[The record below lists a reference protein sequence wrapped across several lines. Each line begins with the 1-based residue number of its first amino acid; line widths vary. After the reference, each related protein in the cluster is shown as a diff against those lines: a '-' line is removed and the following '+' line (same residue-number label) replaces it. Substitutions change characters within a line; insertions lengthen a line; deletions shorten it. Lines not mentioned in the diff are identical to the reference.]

1 MPFQI
6 WEGGTALFYLV
17 AMDIKRRIY
26 EAARVLIKGISTS
39 QELADFLLAGQ
50 GRMSKSGV
58 NVSPETAMTVSAVYA
73 CVLIIAQN
81 VAQLPL
87 IIYERGSDDK
97 GKNRLPDH
105 PLAKLLKRPNFW
117 QTPYEFWS
125 MMVGH
130 VVLRG
135 NAYALKNI
143 VRGQTKELI
152 PIHPNRVEVVQ
163 GPELK
168 LIYKFTDKNGTLH
181 ELPMERIFHLRGLSW
196 NGFTGV
202 SPIALARESIG
213 LALATEQHGAALF
226 KNGAQ
231 PGAILRHPGTLDD
244 AARTNLKKSWTER
257 FTGENAFG
265 LAVIEE
271 GMEWESVGMTS
282 EDAQFIETRK
292 FQAVDI
298 ARWFNVPPHK
308 IAILDRATFSNIE
321 SQNIDFAVDTLMP
334 WTVNI
339 QQRIMMDLLLPSE
352 RGKIFAEFLLDGLL
366 RGDSKARGEFY
377 KKAIV
382 NGWMTRN
389 EVRAAENLNPI
400 DGLDEIL
407 VPLNMVSNDE
417 EEKDD
422 EESESEPVVPDSEQG
437 GNGTNGSLHF

>member
-1 MPFQI
+1 
-6 WEGGTALFYLV
+6 
-17 AMDIKRRIY
+17 MDIKRRFY
-26 EAARVLIKGISTS
+26 EAVRVLIKGISTS

-58 NVSPETAMTVSAVYA
+58 NVSPETAMQVSAVYA
-73 CVLIIAQN
+73 CVTIIAQN

-87 IIYERGSDDK
+87 IVYERGEDGRTK
-97 GKNRLPDH
+97 TRLPDH

-125 MMVGH
+125 MMIGH
-130 VVLRG
+130 MALRG
-135 NAYALKNI
+135 NAYAIKNI
-143 VRGQTKELI
+143 VRGQTRELI
-152 PIHPNRVEVVQ
+152 PVHPARVEVVQ
-163 GPELK
+163 DAELR
-168 LIYKFTDKNGTLH
+168 LIYKFTDKSGLLH
-181 ELPMERIFHLRGLSW
+181 ELPMERIFHLKGLSW
-196 NGFTGV
+196 NGFTGIN
-202 SPIALARESIG
+202 PIAQARESIG
-213 LALATEQHGAALF
+213 LSLATEQHGAALF

-257 FTGENAFG
+257 FSGENAFG

-271 GMEWESVGMTS
+271 GLEWESIGMSS

-298 ARWFNVPPHK
+298 ARFWNVPPHK

-321 SQNIDFAVDTLMP
+321 QQNIDFVVDTLMP
-334 WTVNI
+334 YTVNT
-339 QQRIMMDLLLPSE
+339 QQVVMHSLLLPNDRKSV
-352 RGKIFAEFLLDGLL
+352 FVEFLLDGLL

-407 VPLNMVSNDE
+407 VPMNVAPNEPEESE
-417 EEKDD
+417 EEED
-422 EESESEPVVPDSEQG
+422 EESESESVVPNSEQS
-437 GNGTNGSLHF
+437 GNGAS